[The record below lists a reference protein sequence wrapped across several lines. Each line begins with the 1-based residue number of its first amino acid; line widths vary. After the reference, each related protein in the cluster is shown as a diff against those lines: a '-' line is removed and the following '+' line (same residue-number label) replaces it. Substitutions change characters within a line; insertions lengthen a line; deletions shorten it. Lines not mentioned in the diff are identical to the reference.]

1 MSEAVKVAIR
11 RSQTFDE
18 FLTLNGFAVEDL
30 GGGNFAVTREGEL
43 PVMVNVTEGVLRF
56 QVDLCPTSAIDSKD
70 TYFKLLDL
78 NTEVLPVSFGI
89 DSTDSDNPRLVI
101 TESRLVSDLNDE
113 ELLGVFDTLE
123 LATDRAEELL
133 TDVFAS

>member
-1 MSEAVKVAIR
+1 MSDAVEVAIR
-11 RSQTFDE
+11 KSQAFDE
-18 FLTLNGFAVEDL
+18 FLTLNGFGVEDF

-43 PVMVNVTEGVLRF
+43 PVMVNVTEGVIRF

-78 NTEVLPVSFGI
+78 NTEVVPVSFGI

-133 TDVFAS
+133 TDVLAS

>member
-1 MSEAVKVAIR
+1 MSDAVEVAIR
-11 RSQTFDE
+11 KSQAFDE
-18 FLTLNGFAVEDL
+18 FLTLNGFGVEDL
-30 GGGNFAVTREGEL
+30 GGENFAVTREGEL
-43 PVMVNVTEGVLRF
+43 PVMVNVTEGVIRF

-78 NTEVLPVSFGI
+78 NTEVVPVSFGI

-133 TDVFAS
+133 TDVLAS

>member
-1 MSEAVKVAIR
+1 MSDAVEVAIR
-11 RSQTFDE
+11 ITQTFDE
-18 FLTLNGFAVEDL
+18 FLTLNDFGVEDL

-43 PVMVNVTEGVLRF
+43 PVMVNVTEGVMRF
-56 QVDLCPTSAIDSKD
+56 QVDLCPTSAIDSRD

-89 DSTDSDNPRLVI
+89 DSTDLDNPRLVI

-133 TDVFAS
+133 TDVLAS

>member
-1 MSEAVKVAIR
+1 MSDAVEVAIR
-11 RSQTFDE
+11 KSQAFDE
-18 FLTLNGFAVEDL
+18 FLTLNGFGVEDL
-30 GGGNFAVTREGEL
+30 GGENFAVTREGEL
-43 PVMVNVTEGVLRF
+43 PVMVNVTGGVIRF

-78 NTEVLPVSFGI
+78 NTEVVPVSFGI

-133 TDVFAS
+133 TDVLAS

>member
-1 MSEAVKVAIR
+1 MEVAIR
-11 RSQTFDE
+11 KSQAFDE
-18 FLTLNGFAVEDL
+18 FLTLNGFGVEDL
-30 GGGNFAVTREGEL
+30 GGENFAVTREGEL
-43 PVMVNVTEGVLRF
+43 PVMVNVTEGVIRF

-78 NTEVLPVSFGI
+78 NTEVVPVSFGI

-133 TDVFAS
+133 TDVLAS